1 MQLVG
6 LWEKKESCK
15 YLLSEMS
22 YFKRLG
28 LEREPFS
35 TSPDPAF
42 FYLSKAHKAILYKLR
57 VAIRL
62 KRGLSLVLGKVGTGK
77 TTLARKL
84 FQVLKNENQEAI
96 LFHMILNPLP
106 NSEREFL
113 LYLARLFQLELNTE
127 YPSAVDCIDKIE
139 EYLFQKGVEENKTII
154 LLVDEAQ
161 KLSNVCLEILR
172 ILLNYETSEYKILQL
187 ILMSQMELLPRIK
200 KMENFW
206 DRISLKYVI
215 EPLDK
220 QEIKEMIDFRLS
232 RAGCN
237 GSQAFLFEDKAIDEI
252 YNYSKGYP
260 RKITMLCHDA
270 LEMLVVE
277 SGKFIDRDLI
287 CKLIERETK
296 LVETW

>member
-1 MQLVG
+1 
-6 LWEKKESCK
+6 
-15 YLLSEMS
+15 LLSGMS

-28 LEREPFS
+28 LEKEPFS

-57 VAIRL
+57 IAIRL
-62 KRGLSLVLGKVGTGK
+62 KRGLSLVLGRVGTGK

-84 FQVLKNENQEAI
+84 FQVLKSEDPETI

-113 LYLARLFQLELNTE
+113 LYLARLFQLELNAKR
-127 YPSAVDCIDKIE
+127 PSAIDCMNKIE

-172 ILLNYETSEYKILQL
+172 TLLNYETSEYKILQL
-187 ILMSQMELLPRIK
+187 ILMGQMELLPRIK
-200 KMENFW
+200 KIENFW

-215 EPLDK
+215 EPLDR
-220 QEIKEMIDFRLS
+220 QEIKEMIDFRLNK
-232 RAGCN
+232 ATCN
-237 GSQAFLFEDKAIDEI
+237 GSQTLLFEEGAIDEI
-252 YNYSKGYP
+252 YNYSRGYP
-260 RKITMLCHDA
+260 RKITMLCHNA
-270 LEMLVVE
+270 LEMLAVE
-277 SGKFIDRDLI
+277 GGKFVDRDLV

-296 LVETW
+296 LVDEDSKQTW